1 MSTGGGAWTTWGEAA
16 AVKKA
21 VDDLRKDWENGG
33 GAMKLPIAAAYQEHR
48 RLIQERTDAQKPE
61 TEGEAAAGKDT
72 ELDLKELHLQV
83 KQLKRKQQAQGRE
96 LKEVKRQLK
105 AVTKVSNDL
114 LKQMEQGAVV
124 AQARA
129 ALGIEGTEGGE
140 EM

>member
-1 MSTGGGAWTTWGEAA
+1 
-16 AVKKA
+16 
-21 VDDLRKDWENGG
+21 
-33 GAMKLPIAAAYQEHR
+33 MKLPIAAAYQEHR